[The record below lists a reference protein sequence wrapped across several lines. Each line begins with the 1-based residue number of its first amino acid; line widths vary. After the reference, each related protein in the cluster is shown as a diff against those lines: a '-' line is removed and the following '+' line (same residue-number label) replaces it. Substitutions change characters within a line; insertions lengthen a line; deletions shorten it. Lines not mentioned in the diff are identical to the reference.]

1 LPIDSYET
9 PGAERLLLLGRAR
22 HSESGKARRLLI
34 TEAGA
39 AAIFVAAGAGLAA
52 YASSVRTLSV
62 SALAVSAVSYL
73 IARRVQYPVGS
84 AWTAPTQLVFVPML
98 FVLPTPLVPLI
109 VAACSVAERLPEAVG
124 ANAAPTRLFAA
135 IGDSFYGLGPALVL
149 VLFHAQVFAW
159 HHWAIYL
166 LAFIAQV
173 GFDACAGVGRT
184 WLAEGVAPSG
194 QLPMLWLW
202 LYLTDACLSC
212 VGLLIAASAVKRP
225 GLVLLALPLVGLQW
239 LLARER
245 RQRLDTS
252 LALNEEHRIAVA
264 LQRGLLPKR
273 LPEVFGIDL
282 AAHYEAAGGASEAG
296 GDWYD
301 AFALPHGRIGLVV
314 GDVTGSGIAAA
325 ATMGQLRSVTRA
337 FALADGASSTPGEV
351 LTRLNRYHRATGE
364 GTVFSVVYAIVDP
377 ARGRVWWASG
387 GHPPPLLRTG
397 AGDTR
402 LLRGGGALIGVADE
416 DYADAEAPIAPSET
430 LILYSDGLVERRGE
444 PLDAGMERLSTAA
457 ANGPDQPSSLCAHLL
472 ESMLSPR
479 HTPDDDITA
488 ILVKVR
494 DAL

>member
-1 LPIDSYET
+1 LPVDSYQT
-9 PGAERLLLLGRAR
+9 PSAERLLLLARAR
-22 HSESGKARRLLI
+22 HSEAGKARRLLI

-39 AAIFVAAGAGLAA
+39 AAICITASVLLAA
-52 YASSVRTLSV
+52 EASSVRRLSV
-62 SALAVSAVSYL
+62 APLAICAVAYL

-109 VAACSVAERLPEAVG
+109 VAACSVAERLPRAIG
-124 ANAAPTRLFAA
+124 TNTAPTRLLAA
-135 IGDSFYGLGPALVL
+135 VGDSFYALGPALAL
-149 VLFHAQVFAW
+149 VLLHAQVFAW
-159 HHWAIYL
+159 HRWGVYV
-166 LAFIAQV
+166 LAFAAQV
-173 GFDACAGVGRT
+173 VFDACAGIART
-184 WLAEGVAPSG
+184 WFAERVAPSG
-194 QLPMLWLW
+194 QLPMLW

-212 VGLLIAASAVKRP
+212 VGLVIAASAVRRP

-273 LPEVFGIDL
+273 LPEVFGLDL
-282 AAHYEAAGGASEAG
+282 AAHYEAAGGACEAG

-301 AFALPHGRIGLVV
+301 AFALPQGRVGLVV

-351 LTRLNRYHRATGE
+351 LTRLNRYQRATGE
-364 GTVFSVVYAIVDP
+364 GTLFSVVYAIVDP
-377 ARGRVWWASG
+377 ARGKVWWASG
-387 GHPPPLLRTG
+387 GHPPPLLRTATG
-397 AGDTR
+397 QTR
-402 LLRGGGALIGVADE
+402 PLRGGGALIGVGDE
-416 DYADAEAPIAPSET
+416 DYADAEAGLLRSET

-444 PLDAGMERLSTAA
+444 ALDAGVERLGVAA
-457 ANGPDQPSSLCAHLL
+457 SSGPDHPSALCEHLL
-472 ESMLSPR
+472 ESMLSPG
-479 HTPDDDITA
+479 HKADDDVTA

-494 DAL
+494 GDLL